1 MTGTG
6 RQKNIDYAIC
16 QALNAKNMRGIKRT
30 LLIYDIM
37 CQWSKW
43 FLERVKESPYLE
55 VPEGLEILKA
65 IGDFHVKG
73 HVKDCLTR
81 FGLAFIDGVG
91 IIDGEVLE
99 TLWSVLNESSRST
112 RGATLAHRAE
122 ILDDHMNHS
131 NWKKL
136 VGIGKTHIVLLFLIA
151 EPVFLVTSL
160 VKKWKRALMLY
171 SNAEEAF
178 VNLSATADPS
188 WVARWT
194 EEADKAKAGRHEN
207 VKAMDYFQVAEFPGI
222 EVLLILYLE
231 LTQVLLPGTAPGR
244 AQMQLDLTR
253 NEPTTGIVG
262 LAEFLVQGLKIQETQ
277 FVILPAI
284 LDSC

>member
-16 QALNAKNMRGIKRT
+16 QALNADNMKGIKRT

-37 CQWSKW
+37 CQWAKW
-43 FLERVKESPYLE
+43 FLERLKESPFLE
-55 VPEGLEILKA
+55 IPEGLEILKA

-91 IIDGEVLE
+91 IIDGEILE

-136 VGIGKTHIVLLFLIA
+136 VGIGRTHNCSTSFLIA

-171 SNAEEAF
+171 SNAEDAF
-178 VNLSATADPS
+178 LNLSGTADPS
-188 WVARWT
+188 CVARWT
-194 EEADKAKAGRHEN
+194 EEANKAKAGRQDN
-207 VKAMDYFQVAEFPGI
+207 VKAMDYFQVAEFPGT
-222 EVLLILYLE
+222 EVLITPYFE
-231 LTQVLLPGTAPGR
+231 LTPVPVPCTAPGR
-244 AQMQLDLTR
+244 AQMQL
-253 NEPTTGIVG
+253 VG
-262 LAEFLVQGLKIQETQ
+262 FNSE
-277 FVILPAI
+277 
-284 LDSC
+284 

>member
-1 MTGTG
+1 M
-6 RQKNIDYAIC
+6 
-16 QALNAKNMRGIKRT
+16 
-30 LLIYDIM
+30 
-37 CQWSKW
+37 
-43 FLERVKESPYLE
+43 
-55 VPEGLEILKA
+55 
-65 IGDFHVKG
+65 
-73 HVKDCLTR
+73 
-81 FGLAFIDGVG
+81 G

-136 VGIGKTHIVLLFLIA
+136 VGMGKTNIIPLILIA

-178 VNLSATADPS
+178 LNLSATADPS
-188 WVARWT
+188 CVVRWT

-207 VKAMDYFQVAEFPGI
+207 VKTMDYFQVAEFPGI
-222 EVLLILYLE
+222 EVLIIPYFE
-231 LTQVLLPGTAPGR
+231 LTLVPVPGTAPR
-244 AQMQLDLTR
+244 CAQMQLDLTR
-253 NEPTTGIVG
+253 NEPTTGTVG
-262 LAEFLVQGLKIQETQ
+262 LAEFLVQGLKIQEIQ
-277 FVILPAI
+277 
-284 LDSC
+284 

>member
-1 MTGTG
+1 MSIMPTMMMLPGKVQIVPVSAQWHVPGEDFLSLPPQLIFRREKGKCYLLFFVPKVSVMTGTG

-16 QALNAKNMRGIKRT
+16 RALNAKNMRGIKRT

-37 CQWSKW
+37 CQWAKW

-73 HVKDCLTR
+73 HMKDCLTR

-112 RGATLAHRAE
+112 RAATLAHRAE

-136 VGIGKTHIVLLFLIA
+136 VGTGKTHIVLPFLIA

-160 VKKWKRALMLY
+160 VKKWKRARMLY

-178 VNLSATADPS
+178 LNLSATADPNC
-188 WVARWT
+188 VARWT
-194 EEADKAKAGRHEN
+194 EEAEKAKAGRHEN

-222 EVLLILYLE
+222 KESPYHPV
-231 LTQVLLPGTAPGR
+231 
-244 AQMQLDLTR
+244 
-253 NEPTTGIVG
+253 
-262 LAEFLVQGLKIQETQ
+262 
-277 FVILPAI
+277 
-284 LDSC
+284 C